1 MRYFASCCLFA
12 VVCGSASAQERTQIF
27 FKEPNGMKVHWLTK
41 EKGKTVYSKTPLNKR
56 RDGSTSSRARSINS
70 N

>member
-1 MRYFASCCLFA
+1 MRYFRFLLL
-12 VVCGSASAQERTQIF
+12 VCRRLRLGFRSERTQIF

-41 EKGKTVYSKTPLNKR
+41 EKGKTVYSKTSAQHA
-56 RDGSTSSRARSINS
+56 GTASTSSRARIYHS